1 MPRVETKSNSDYI
14 DTLIAPYIAIPN
26 VTSPNMKR
34 FIYKSVPHKDKL
46 GRTPLDICS
55 ILDPVQSLQCEM
67 LLMTDT
73 HCHFGNS
80 STYYSANLPPVGA
93 SWDVYIKP
101 GRPIEE
107 GTAKKV
113 KCLFFQ
119 LSRPAR
125 QRKFSRPKWFQA
137 MTWLGVA
144 GTNMCTE
151 LILAL
156 MWTRMCA
163 LLCVLMTF
171 PIQMIWI
178 AISLFMSPTNATWAV
193 WTQLQTLFRV

>member
-1 MPRVETKSNSDYI
+1 MCNRDKANCVIYGVDGTDCHLGSPARSENIIASPAPNELKMWMAEGKGWELASPLMPRVETKSNSDYI

-26 VTSPNMKR
+26 VTSPSMKR

-80 STYYSANLPPVGA
+80 STYYSANLLPVGA

-107 GTAKKV
+107 GSAKKV

-125 QRKFSRPKWFQA
+125 QRKFSRQK
-137 MTWLGVA
+137 
-144 GTNMCTE
+144 
-151 LILAL
+151 
-156 MWTRMCA
+156 
-163 LLCVLMTF
+163 
-171 PIQMIWI
+171 
-178 AISLFMSPTNATWAV
+178 
-193 WTQLQTLFRV
+193 

>member
-1 MPRVETKSNSDYI
+1 MGTS
-14 DTLIAPYIAIPN
+14 IALNAQSGNKIKFRLHRHTDCAVHCHPQCDLP
-26 VTSPNMKR
+26 SMKR

-80 STYYSANLPPVGA
+80 STYYSANLLPVGA

-125 QRKFSRPKWFQA
+125 QRKFSRPK
-137 MTWLGVA
+137 
-144 GTNMCTE
+144 
-151 LILAL
+151 
-156 MWTRMCA
+156 
-163 LLCVLMTF
+163 
-171 PIQMIWI
+171 
-178 AISLFMSPTNATWAV
+178 
-193 WTQLQTLFRV
+193 